1 MEQTKKCQNN
11 KNKKKYV
18 WNYQS
23 NQIYYYIL
31 LIVYTQFKFQKTKGK
46 ALEFMGEQYK
56 KKWHTKTYT
65 PHEKNEKNIFER
77 NTCPYCSELLQSYK
91 LVSIDSI
98 NE

>member
-1 MEQTKKCQNN
+1 MPFDWHGLRQRIKRISSGSIGSNGANKKMPKQQ
-11 KNKKKYV
+11 KQKKYV

-56 KKWHTKTYT
+56 KKWHTKTHT
-65 PHEKNEKNIFER
+65 TREK
-77 NTCPYCSELLQSYK
+77 
-91 LVSIDSI
+91 
-98 NE
+98 